1 MIRRFCYDALPVSR
15 WRNGGGETRE
25 IVSFPPGA
33 ADFAWRASI
42 ATLDASGPFS
52 LFPGVDRVITLLQG
66 DSPLLQS
73 GGLSHR
79 LQPCQP
85 WRFAGEAP
93 VQATVHGRCSDFNIM
108 TRRDSWRAEVS
119 ILQQAS
125 QPGRHGV
132 AYVLAGAWQYAS
144 GEILLQSQG
153 IWWLDEALTLS
164 PQSRDARLLWCRLSH
179 VL

>member
-1 MIRRFCYDALPVSR
+1 MMHRFRYDALPVSR

-33 ADFAWRASI
+33 ADFGWRASI

-73 GGLSHR
+73 GQQAHR
-79 LQPCQP
+79 LQRHQP
-85 WRFAGEAP
+85 WRFAGDAA

-108 TRRDSWRAEVS
+108 TRRDSWRADVS
-119 ILQQAS
+119 IVQDSPQQS
-125 QPGRHGV
+125 LHGV
-132 AYVLAGAWQYAS
+132 AYVLSGAWQCAS
-144 GEILLQSQG
+144 GDMLQPAQG
-153 IWWLDEALTLS
+153 IWWLDEPLTLT
-164 PQSRDARLLWCRLSH
+164 PQSCDALLLWCRLSRA
-179 VL
+179 L

>member
-1 MIRRFCYDALPVSR
+1 MQATVHGRCSDFNIMTRRDSWRAEVSILQQAPQPGRHGVAYVLAGAWQYASGSR

-73 GGLSHR
+73 GGLTHR
-79 LQPCQP
+79 RNPFRCAAQSLAVCRRAQRDPRYVCRRP
-85 WRFAGEAP
+85 AGD
-93 VQATVHGRCSDFNIM
+93 R
-108 TRRDSWRAEVS
+108 
-119 ILQQAS
+119 
-125 QPGRHGV
+125 
-132 AYVLAGAWQYAS
+132 
-144 GEILLQSQG
+144 
-153 IWWLDEALTLS
+153 
-164 PQSRDARLLWCRLSH
+164 
-179 VL
+179 